1 MAAWAATSIIKRW
14 FAIVFSA
21 SVHTGAFLMGGVQ
34 SRNVLST
41 MAMSFVL
48 LRLATLVW
56 VTFGFSL
63 AFSDGGAFQSV
74 VGHPFCLLIAAHPA
88 AIVLIVGQLQA
99 V

>member
-1 MAAWAATSIIKRW
+1 
-14 FAIVFSA
+14 
-21 SVHTGAFLMGGVQ
+21 MGGVQ